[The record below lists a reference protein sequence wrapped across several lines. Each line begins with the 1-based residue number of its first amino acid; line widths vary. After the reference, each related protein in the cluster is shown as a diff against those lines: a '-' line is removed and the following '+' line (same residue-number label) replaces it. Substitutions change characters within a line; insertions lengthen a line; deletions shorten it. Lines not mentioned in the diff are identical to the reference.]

1 MKPFKLAVVGVI
13 GLGLIASIMWQQQ
26 ARLRLEGE
34 KRALQ
39 LRMAE
44 LEARLAAPAPSSPT
58 RTTGLSDAEFRELV
72 RLRGEVTVL
81 RREQDDLLKQLAQ
94 RAAPARTASS
104 STAAPVDTNWV
115 QQVLEGTPKMQGMT
129 AGALRG
135 KLLRR
140 ELTNVSPAELALR
153 DQLLQ
158 RQLNQTLERS
168 PADFAD
174 FQAAFIQGTLNMTD
188 PARVQHVHD
197 LIQHTYEQAVAAGLD
212 IPSKPATAADDWV
225 ERRFALDRAATRQL
239 QDFLTPE
246 ERALF
251 DRAFLGV
258 MGVDLGGIG
267 VDKSNY
273 PKRFLG
279 E

>member
-1 MKPFKLAVVGVI
+1 MKPIKLAGAGIV
-13 GLGLIASIMWQQQ
+13 GLGLIAFIAWQQQ
-26 ARLRLEGE
+26 ARVGLERE
-34 KRALQ
+34 KRAL
-39 LRMAE
+39 E
-44 LEARLAAPAPSSPT
+44 LRLADVEAQAAAPVTSPAT
-58 RTTGLSDAEFRELV
+58 RSTGLSDAEFRELV

-94 RAAPARTASS
+94 RAAPAQTASS
-104 STAAPVDTNWV
+104 SPAPVDTNWM
-115 QQVLEGTPKMQGMT
+115 QQILEGTPKLQGTT

-168 PADFAD
+168 PADFAA
-174 FQAAFIQGTLNMTD
+174 FQAAFIESTLNMRD
-188 PARVQHVHD
+188 PARVQYIHD
-197 LIQHTYEQAVAAGLD
+197 LIQRTYEQAVTDGLD
-212 IPSKPATAADDWV
+212 IPSKPTTGADDWV
-225 ERRFALDRAATRQL
+225 ERRFALDRAATKQL
-239 QDFLTPE
+239 QEFLTPD

-279 E
+279 EP